1 MQIMAKTTKKKATG
15 KESEHF
21 TWTDDEVEL
30 LLKVTNEFKVKK
42 AASNIDWESVQSK
55 YSDITNELK
64 EQLPSTPE
72 ERGAANTMGKDYPHK
87 PGDITKIIVT
97 TKLKAIR
104 TKYRQA
110 VDNGRRSGHGR
121 VVLLFFELCEQIWGG
136 SPATATIPCGIESG
150 EIQAEEQELPQDSDT
165 ASVSLSPDTG
175 DAIGGDP
182 NSPEFEGGEES
193 SDLSDRPSTST
204 TSSSLKGNSTKERR
218 ELLNSKLSNYKQEKL
233 KRKLPVD
240 SQLLSIAQEDS
251 KMKKQML
258 EQMEGMDKE
267 YCNSMKSLSQNIEKL
282 TESITS
288 GFALFSQ
295 VLMEQSHTQSSVP
308 MPHAQSSVPMPYQPQ
323 YQTGYYAPNQNMS
336 DTLPP
341 SSSQQFSY
349 SHDDHW

>member
-72 ERGAANTMGKDYPHK
+72 ERGAANAMGKDYPHK
-87 PGDITKIIVT
+87 TGDITKIIVT

-150 EIQAEEQELPQDSDT
+150 EIQAEEQE
-165 ASVSLSPDTG
+165 SPPRLG
-175 DAIGGDP
+175 HC
-182 NSPEFEGGEES
+182 
-193 SDLSDRPSTST
+193 
-204 TSSSLKGNSTKERR
+204 
-218 ELLNSKLSNYKQEKL
+218 
-233 KRKLPVD
+233 KRIP
-240 SQLLSIAQEDS
+240 
-251 KMKKQML
+251 
-258 EQMEGMDKE
+258 
-267 YCNSMKSLSQNIEKL
+267 
-282 TESITS
+282 ITR
-288 GFALFSQ
+288 
-295 VLMEQSHTQSSVP
+295 HR
-308 MPHAQSSVPMPYQPQ
+308 
-323 YQTGYYAPNQNMS
+323 
-336 DTLPP
+336 
-341 SSSQQFSY
+341 
-349 SHDDHW
+349 

>member
-15 KESEHF
+15 KESEHL

-72 ERGAANTMGKDYPHK
+72 ERGAANAMGKDYPHK

-110 VDNGRRSGHGR
+110 LDNGRRSGHGR

-150 EIQAEEQELPQDSDT
+150 EIQAEEQESPQDSDT

-193 SDLSDRPSTST
+193 SDLSDRPSTFT

-233 KRKLPVD
+233 KRKIPVD
-240 SQLLSIAQEDS
+240 SQLLRIAQEDS

-267 YCNSMKSLSQNIEKL
+267 YCNSMKSLSCLECIKVL
-282 TESITS
+282 TELLVELLDLAVI
-288 GFALFSQ
+288 
-295 VLMEQSHTQSSVP
+295 
-308 MPHAQSSVPMPYQPQ
+308 
-323 YQTGYYAPNQNMS
+323 
-336 DTLPP
+336 
-341 SSSQQFSY
+341 
-349 SHDDHW
+349 